1 MICFLPHAATACRTA
16 VRLAAHALILIAAP
30 VGLAVAAE
38 LYTDGSVAQRFE
50 YDTNVDLSDEEESAT
65 GSRSSI
71 DLTLGTRT
79 PAVDLALD
87 GSFELV
93 RFFDASRFDTEN
105 ARLTGRGLWNWRR
118 ATLGLQ
124 AGVTRDTTSEVED
137 VQTARSISANEERL
151 TFDASSRL
159 DYQFTR
165 LQSGGLA
172 LSYSKRIFPT
182 LSSREARE
190 LDLEEYSFY
199 RTSGYWRRSLAPAL
213 GVTGTLG
220 STYFDSD
227 QEETITGQAEVGA
240 DYGLT
245 PAFRVDGS
253 IGPSI
258 ASTEESGPLGDS
270 STTLG
275 AVWDAGLDYQP
286 SADAALAARV
296 YQSFEPQ
303 STGGVLVL
311 RTGLSLTFDYELTR
325 YTSFDLP
332 VEGWREDPVSGDGDD
347 SVSGDGD
354 QGYYARVQPGLT
366 FNVTPQ
372 ASIETSYRFRY
383 RDLEESGISHA
394 VFLGFRYELPPFL
407 TSR

>member
-1 MICFLPHAATACRTA
+1 MICFPPHAATACRTA
-16 VRLAAHALILIAAP
+16 GRLAAHALTLIAAP
-30 VGLAVAAE
+30 VGLAGAAE

-93 RFFDASRFDTEN
+93 RFFDASGFDTEN

-172 LSYSKRIFPT
+172 LSYSKRIFPI
-182 LSSREARE
+182 LSSREAHE
-190 LDLEEYSFY
+190 LGLEEYSFY
-199 RTSGYWRRSLAPAL
+199 RTSGNWRRS
-213 GVTGTLG
+213 
-220 STYFDSD
+220 
-227 QEETITGQAEVGA
+227 
-240 DYGLT
+240 
-245 PAFRVDGS
+245 
-253 IGPSI
+253 
-258 ASTEESGPLGDS
+258 PLI
-270 STTLG
+270 
-275 AVWDAGLDYQP
+275 
-286 SADAALAARV
+286 
-296 YQSFEPQ
+296 
-303 STGGVLVL
+303 
-311 RTGLSLTFDYELTR
+311 
-325 YTSFDLP
+325 
-332 VEGWREDPVSGDGDD
+332 
-347 SVSGDGD
+347 
-354 QGYYARVQPGLT
+354 PG
-366 FNVTPQ
+366 
-372 ASIETSYRFRY
+372 
-383 RDLEESGISHA
+383 
-394 VFLGFRYELPPFL
+394 
-407 TSR
+407 